1 MNSEQYKI
9 NYNWVLIWIISNSL
23 LGALFFNTEN
33 SIALSIFSFPLLQ
46 TFLIYNLFKSKRALF
61 WLLNYIFWIIAL
73 YFIRRIGPFGFVI
86 VNIIIGEI
94 LLFLI
99 TKERGGLIFA
109 TLSFLGLG
117 IVFLITESYYSSEV
131 ELLFITVISI
141 FTGLGIEMH
150 RKNISD

>member
-94 LLFLI
+94 FLSQNFHCY
-99 TKERGGLIFA
+99 LY
-109 TLSFLGLG
+109 SF
-117 IVFLITESYYSSEV
+117 IAASWV
-131 ELLFITVISI
+131 
-141 FTGLGIEMH
+141 
-150 RKNISD
+150 